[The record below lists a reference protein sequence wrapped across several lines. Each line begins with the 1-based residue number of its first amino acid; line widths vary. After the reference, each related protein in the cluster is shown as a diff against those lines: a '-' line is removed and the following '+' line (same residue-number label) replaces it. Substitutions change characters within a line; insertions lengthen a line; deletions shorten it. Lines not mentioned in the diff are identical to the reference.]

1 MPSTNISPP
10 LSFLCIQIWYHTLV
24 GFHHWPLMAAL
35 DAGQHPAAA
44 TSKIARQS
52 PQPPSA
58 QSKRDKK
65 RQVLS
70 DRLSALSEQFN
81 REKDRHYREELQKIQ
96 VDVSL
101 VSRVDPYADRPLDQ
115 IDRERREREL
125 SQATNGANNNSGASH
140 RSLLEMAGPT
150 FQEWIHEVEDLLETR
165 DYDMTAQKFALRH
178 PLTHSQYDYERK
190 MQDYHNTHAYRIEV
204 AKREHKALSD
214 TLRDRL
220 INNIMSKK
228 YRLTKEKE
236 AIDISDSSA
245 LLLHPNQFSLTN
257 PASPGGPHGKRNT
270 RLRREMEE
278 MPGFSD
284 NKKRKRHAA
293 DDDGSPAP
301 TRRGDTSNAT
311 PFWQSDRLKSL
322 RRGTGPVYSMDK
334 LFTDKELSMTYNAAA
349 LASHKHLLTRRDAR
363 GNVLPSPEESDTS
376 NGDGNEEEEELS
388 AATME
393 RQPSHTTR
401 STRGGQQNFYD
412 DKMLGLEGLANFELP
427 GNLNK
432 VAAQEPK
439 MPPLIQSHY
448 VKAYVKSESNTP
460 ASLSAEDTAH
470 DITVMTIWKN
480 FQSKNGKGSNIEVDN
495 GGRRLLEAMS
505 TPQRRNKNVTYVQ
518 RARPSTDALAESLG
532 VSSSVRD
539 EPAVNQALMNAV
551 ANSSAGVPMSRQSS
565 LGGVAMSRTG
575 SGRGKRKG

>member
-1 MPSTNISPP
+1 
-10 LSFLCIQIWYHTLV
+10 
-24 GFHHWPLMAAL
+24 MAAL
-35 DAGQHPAAA
+35 DAGQHLGAG
-44 TSKIARQS
+44 TSKLSRQS
-52 PQPPSA
+52 PQP

-96 VDVSL
+96 VDVNL
-101 VSRVDPYADRPLDQ
+101 VCRVDPYADRPLDE

-125 SQATNGANNNSGASH
+125 SQNTNGANNNANTSH

-150 FQEWIHEVEDLLETR
+150 FQEWIRDVEDLLETR
-165 DYDMTAQKFALRH
+165 DYDMTAQK
-178 PLTHSQYDYERK
+178 YDYERK

-214 TLRDRL
+214 TLKDRL

-257 PASPGGPHGKRNT
+257 PSSPGGTHGKRNT

-278 MPGFSD
+278 LPGFSD
-284 NKKRKRHAA
+284 TKKRKRHAG
-293 DDDGSPAP
+293 DDDGSPVPA
-301 TRRGDTSNAT
+301 RRGDTSNAT

-334 LFTDKELSMTYNAAA
+334 LFTDKELSMTYNTAA

-376 NGDGNEEEEELS
+376 NGEANEDEEELS
-388 AATME
+388 AVTME

-412 DKMLGLEGLANFELP
+412 DKILGLEGLANFELA
-427 GNLNK
+427 GNLSK
-432 VAAQEPK
+432 VVAQEPK

-460 ASLSAEDTAH
+460 ACLSAEDATH
-470 DITVMTIWKN
+470 DVTVMAIWKN
-480 FQSKNGKGSNIEVDN
+480 FQTKNGRGSNIDHDN
-495 GGRRLLEAMS
+495 GGRRLLETMS
-505 TPQRRNKNVTYVQ
+505 IPQRRSKNVTYVQ
-518 RARPSTDALAESLG
+518 RPRPSTDALAEAMG

-539 EPAVNQALMNAV
+539 EPVGNPAPANAI
-551 ANSSAGVPMSRQSS
+551 ANLSAGAPMSRQSS
-565 LGGVAMSRTG
+565 LGGVAMSRAG
-575 SGRGKRKG
+575 SGRGKRK

>member
-1 MPSTNISPP
+1 
-10 LSFLCIQIWYHTLV
+10 
-24 GFHHWPLMAAL
+24 MAAL
-35 DAGQHPAAA
+35 DAGQHPPAG
-44 TSKIARQS
+44 TSKTARQS
-52 PQPPSA
+52 PQP

-96 VDVSL
+96 VDVNL
-101 VSRVDPYADRPLDQ
+101 VSRVDPYADRPLDE

-125 SQATNGANNNSGASH
+125 SQATNGANNNTNNSH

-165 DYDMTAQKFALRH
+165 DYDMTAQK
-178 PLTHSQYDYERK
+178 YDYERK

-214 TLRDRL
+214 TLKDRL

-257 PASPGGPHGKRNT
+257 PSSPGGPHGKRNT

-278 MPGFSD
+278 LPGFSD
-284 NKKRKRHAA
+284 NKKRKRHAG
-293 DDDGSPAP
+293 DDDGSPVPA
-301 TRRGDTSNAT
+301 RRGDTSNAT

-322 RRGTGPVYSMDK
+322 RRGSGPVYSMDK
-334 LFTDKELSMTYNAAA
+334 LFTDKELSMTYNQAA

-376 NGDGNEEEEELS
+376 NGEANEDEEELS

-393 RQPSHTTR
+393 RHPSHTTR

-412 DKMLGLEGLANFELP
+412 DKMLGIEGLANFELP

-439 MPPLIQSHY
+439 MPPLLQSHY

-460 ASLSAEDTAH
+460 ASLSVEDTMH
-470 DITVMTIWKN
+470 DLTVMTIWKN
-480 FQSKNGKGSNIEVDN
+480 FQTKNGKGSNIEVDN
-495 GGRRLLEAMS
+495 GGRRLLETMS
-505 TPQRRNKNVTYVQ
+505 IPQRRSKNVTYVQ
-518 RARPSTDALAESLG
+518 RARPSTDALSEALG
-532 VSSSVRD
+532 VSSARD
-539 EPAVNQALMNAV
+539 EPAANPAPMNAA
-551 ANSSAGVPMSRQSS
+551 ANLSAGVPMSRQSS

-575 SGRGKRKG
+575 SGRGKRK

>member
-1 MPSTNISPP
+1 
-10 LSFLCIQIWYHTLV
+10 
-24 GFHHWPLMAAL
+24 MAAP
-35 DAGQHPAAA
+35 DAGQHVGAGA
-44 TSKIARQS
+44 SKNSRSS
-52 PQPPSA
+52 PQPQ

-96 VDVSL
+96 VDVNL
-101 VSRVDPYADRPLDQ
+101 VSRVDPYADRPLDE

-125 SQATNGANNNSGASH
+125 SQATNGASNNANANANAPH

-150 FQEWIHEVEDLLETR
+150 FQEWIREVEDLLETR
-165 DYDMTAQKFALRH
+165 DYDMTAQK
-178 PLTHSQYDYERK
+178 YDYERK
-190 MQDYHNTHAYRIEV
+190 MQDYHNTHAYRTEV

-214 TLRDRL
+214 TLKDRL
-220 INNIMSKK
+220 MNNIMSKK
-228 YRLTKEKE
+228 YRLVKEKE
-236 AIDISDSSA
+236 AIDISDGSA

-278 MPGFSD
+278 LPGFSD

-301 TRRGDTSNAT
+301 PRRGDTSNAT
-311 PFWQSDRLKSL
+311 PFWQNDRLKSM
-322 RRGTGPVYSMDK
+322 RRGAGPVYSLDK
-334 LFTDKELSMTYNAAA
+334 LFTDKELSMTYNTAA
-349 LASHKHLLTRRDAR
+349 LAAHKHLLTRRDAR

-376 NGDGNEEEEELS
+376 NGDGNDDEEELS

-412 DKMLGLEGLANFELP
+412 DKVLGIEGLANFELP
-427 GNLNK
+427 SNLCK
-432 VAAQEPK
+432 VAAQDPK

-460 ASLSAEDTAH
+460 ASLSMEDTQH
-470 DITVMTIWKN
+470 DLTVMTIWKN
-480 FQSKNGKGSNIEVDN
+480 FQTKNGKGSNIDLDN
-495 GGRRLLEAMS
+495 GGRHLLKTMS
-505 TPQRRNKNVTYVQ
+505 IPQRRSKNATYVQ
-518 RARPSTDALAESLG
+518 RPRPSTDALSEALG
-532 VSSSVRD
+532 VSSSSVRD
-539 EPAVNQALMNAV
+539 EPIGNPVPINA
-551 ANSSAGVPMSRQSS
+551 ATNSSAGVPMSRQSS

>member
-1 MPSTNISPP
+1 
-10 LSFLCIQIWYHTLV
+10 
-24 GFHHWPLMAAL
+24 MAAL
-35 DAGQHPAAA
+35 DAGQQPAAGS
-44 TSKIARQS
+44 SKIARQS
-52 PQPPSA
+52 PQPPS

-81 REKDRHYREELQKIQ
+81 REKDRNYREELQKIQ

-101 VSRVDPYADRPLDQ
+101 VSRVDPYADRPLDE
-115 IDRERREREL
+115 IDRERRGREL
-125 SQATNGANNNSGASH
+125 SQATNGANNNAGASH

-150 FQEWIHEVEDLLETR
+150 FSEWIHEVEDLLETR
-165 DYDMTAQKFALRH
+165 DYDMTAQK
-178 PLTHSQYDYERK
+178 YDYERK
-190 MQDYHNTHAYRIEV
+190 MQDYHNTHAYRVEV

-236 AIDISDSSA
+236 AIDINDSSA

-278 MPGFSD
+278 LPGFSD
-284 NKKRKRHAA
+284 NKKRKRHAG

-311 PFWQSDRLKSL
+311 PFWQHDRLKSL
-322 RRGTGPVYSMDK
+322 RRGTGPVYSLDK

-349 LASHKHLLTRRDAR
+349 LAAHKHLLTRRDAR

-376 NGDGNEEEEELS
+376 NGDANEEEEELS

-412 DKMLGLEGLANFELP
+412 DKMLGIEGLANFELP

-495 GGRRLLEAMS
+495 GGRHLLETMS

-518 RARPSTDALAESLG
+518 RPRPSTDALADSLG

-539 EPAVNQALMNAV
+539 EPAPNQPMNAA

>member
-1 MPSTNISPP
+1 
-10 LSFLCIQIWYHTLV
+10 
-24 GFHHWPLMAAL
+24 MAAP
-35 DAGQHPAAA
+35 DAGQVVGAG
-44 TSKIARQS
+44 TSKTLRPS
-52 PQPPSA
+52 PQP

-70 DRLSALSEQFN
+70 ERLSAITEQFN

-96 VDVSL
+96 VDVNL
-101 VSRVDPYADRPLDQ
+101 VSRVDPYADRPLDE

-125 SQATNGANNNSGASH
+125 SQATNGANNTTTNSNNANTNASH

-150 FQEWIHEVEDLLETR
+150 FQEWIREVEDLLETR
-165 DYDMTAQKFALRH
+165 DYDMTAQK
-178 PLTHSQYDYERK
+178 YDYERK
-190 MQDYHNTHAYRIEV
+190 MQDYHNTHAYRTEV

-214 TLRDRL
+214 TLKDRL

-228 YRLTKEKE
+228 YRLAKEKE
-236 AIDISDSSA
+236 AIDISDGSA

-278 MPGFSD
+278 LPGFSD

-301 TRRGDTSNAT
+301 ARRGDTSNAT
-311 PFWQSDRLKSL
+311 PFWQSDRPKNL

-334 LFTDKELSMTYNAAA
+334 LFTDKELSMTYNTAA
-349 LASHKHLLTRRDAR
+349 LAAHKHLLTRRDAR

-376 NGDGNEEEEELS
+376 NGDANDDEEELS
-388 AATME
+388 ATTME

-412 DKMLGLEGLANFELP
+412 DKVLGIEGLANFELP
-427 GNLNK
+427 GNLSK
-432 VAAQEPK
+432 VAAQDPK
-439 MPPLIQSHY
+439 MPPLLQSHY

-460 ASLSAEDTAH
+460 ASLSIEDTQH
-470 DITVMTIWKN
+470 DLTVMTIWKN
-480 FQSKNGKGSNIEVDN
+480 FQTKNGKGSNIELDN
-495 GGRRLLEAMS
+495 GGRRLLETMS
-505 TPQRRNKNVTYVQ
+505 IPQRRSKNATYVQ
-518 RARPSTDALAESLG
+518 RPRPSTDALAEALG

-539 EPAVNQALMNAV
+539 DPPVSQVPINPAT
-551 ANSSAGVPMSRQSS
+551 NSSAGVPMSRQSS
-565 LGGVAMSRTG
+565 LGGVAMSRAG

>member
-1 MPSTNISPP
+1 
-10 LSFLCIQIWYHTLV
+10 
-24 GFHHWPLMAAL
+24 MAAP
-35 DAGQHPAAA
+35 DAGQHVGAGA
-44 TSKIARQS
+44 SKNSRSS
-52 PQPPSA
+52 PQPQ

-96 VDVSL
+96 VDVNL
-101 VSRVDPYADRPLDQ
+101 VSRVDPYADRPLDE

-125 SQATNGANNNSGASH
+125 SQATNGASNNASNNANAPH

-150 FQEWIHEVEDLLETR
+150 FQEWIREVEDLLETR
-165 DYDMTAQKFALRH
+165 DYDMTAQK
-178 PLTHSQYDYERK
+178 YDYERK
-190 MQDYHNTHAYRIEV
+190 MQDYHNTHAYRTEV

-214 TLRDRL
+214 TLKDRL
-220 INNIMSKK
+220 MNNIMSKK
-228 YRLTKEKE
+228 YRLVKEKE
-236 AIDISDSSA
+236 AIDISDGSA

-278 MPGFSD
+278 LPGFSD

-301 TRRGDTSNAT
+301 PRRGDTSNAT
-311 PFWQSDRLKSL
+311 AFWQSDRLKSM
-322 RRGTGPVYSMDK
+322 RRGAGPVYSLDK
-334 LFTDKELSMTYNAAA
+334 LFTDKELSMTYNTAA
-349 LASHKHLLTRRDAR
+349 LAAHKHLLTRRDAR

-376 NGDGNEEEEELS
+376 NGDGNDDEEELS

-412 DKMLGLEGLANFELP
+412 DKVLGIEGLANFELP
-427 GNLNK
+427 SNLCK
-432 VAAQEPK
+432 VAAQDPK

-460 ASLSAEDTAH
+460 ASLSMEDTQH
-470 DITVMTIWKN
+470 DLTVMTIWKN
-480 FQSKNGKGSNIEVDN
+480 FQTKNGKGSNIDLDN
-495 GGRRLLEAMS
+495 GGRHLLKTMS
-505 TPQRRNKNVTYVQ
+505 IPQRRSKNATYVQ
-518 RARPSTDALAESLG
+518 RPRPSTDALSEALG
-532 VSSSVRD
+532 VSSSSVRD
-539 EPAVNQALMNAV
+539 EPIGNPVPINA
-551 ANSSAGVPMSRQSS
+551 ATNSSAGVPMSRQSS

>member
-1 MPSTNISPP
+1 
-10 LSFLCIQIWYHTLV
+10 
-24 GFHHWPLMAAL
+24 MAAP
-35 DAGQHPAAA
+35 DAGPHVGAGA
-44 TSKIARQS
+44 SKNSRSS
-52 PQPPSA
+52 PQPQ

-96 VDVSL
+96 VDVNL
-101 VSRVDPYADRPLDQ
+101 VSRVDPYADRPLDE

-125 SQATNGANNNSGASH
+125 SQATNGANNAANANANANASH

-150 FQEWIHEVEDLLETR
+150 FQEWIREVEDLLETR
-165 DYDMTAQKFALRH
+165 DYDMTAQK
-178 PLTHSQYDYERK
+178 YDYERK
-190 MQDYHNTHAYRIEV
+190 MQDYHNTHAYRTEV

-214 TLRDRL
+214 TLKDRL
-220 INNIMSKK
+220 MNNIMSKK
-228 YRLTKEKE
+228 YRLVKEKE
-236 AIDISDSSA
+236 AIDISDGSA

-278 MPGFSD
+278 LPGFSD

-301 TRRGDTSNAT
+301 PRRGDTSNAT
-311 PFWQSDRLKSL
+311 PFWQSDRLKSM
-322 RRGTGPVYSMDK
+322 RRGAGPVYSLDK
-334 LFTDKELSMTYNAAA
+334 LFTDKELSMTYNTAA
-349 LASHKHLLTRRDAR
+349 LAAHKHLLTRRDAR

-376 NGDGNEEEEELS
+376 NGDGNDDEEELS
-388 AATME
+388 AVTME

-401 STRGGQQNFYD
+401 STRGAQQNFYD
-412 DKMLGLEGLANFELP
+412 DKVLGIEGLANFELP
-427 GNLNK
+427 SNLCK
-432 VAAQEPK
+432 MAAQDPK

-460 ASLSAEDTAH
+460 ASLSIEDTQH
-470 DITVMTIWKN
+470 DLTVMTIWKN
-480 FQSKNGKGSNIEVDN
+480 FQTKNGKGSNIELDN
-495 GGRRLLEAMS
+495 GGRYLLKTMS
-505 TPQRRNKNVTYVQ
+505 IPQRRSKNATYVQ
-518 RARPSTDALAESLG
+518 RPRPSTDALSEALG
-532 VSSSVRD
+532 VSSSSVRD
-539 EPAVNQALMNAV
+539 EPVGNPLPINA
-551 ANSSAGVPMSRQSS
+551 ATNSSAGAPMSRQSS

>member
-1 MPSTNISPP
+1 
-10 LSFLCIQIWYHTLV
+10 
-24 GFHHWPLMAAL
+24 MAAP
-35 DAGQHPAAA
+35 DAGPPVGASTTKNPRA
-44 TSKIARQS
+44 S
-52 PQPPSA
+52 PQP

-96 VDVSL
+96 VDVNL
-101 VSRVDPYADRPLDQ
+101 VSRVDPYADRPLDE

-125 SQATNGANNNSGASH
+125 SQATNGANKDSKDGKDGKDSKDNAAAANSNPTH

-150 FQEWIHEVEDLLETR
+150 FQEWIREVEDLLETR
-165 DYDMTAQKFALRH
+165 DYDMTAQK
-178 PLTHSQYDYERK
+178 YDYERK
-190 MQDYHNTHAYRIEV
+190 MQDYHNTHAYRTEV

-220 INNIMSKK
+220 INNITTKK
-228 YRLTKEKE
+228 LRLAKEKE
-236 AIDISDSSA
+236 AIDISDGSA
-245 LLLHPNQFSLTN
+245 LFLHPNQFSLTN

-278 MPGFSD
+278 LPGFSD

-293 DDDGSPAP
+293 DDDGSPVPA
-301 TRRGDTSNAT
+301 RRGDTSNAT
-311 PFWQSDRLKSL
+311 PFWQCDRLKSL
-322 RRGTGPVYSMDK
+322 RRGSGPVYSMDK
-334 LFTDKELSMTYNAAA
+334 LFTDKELSLTYNTAA
-349 LASHKHLLTRRDAR
+349 LAAHKHLLTRRDAR
-363 GNVLPSPEESDTS
+363 GNVLPSPEESDGS
-376 NGDGNEEEEELS
+376 NGEANDDEEELS

-412 DKMLGLEGLANFELP
+412 DKILGIEGLANFELP
-427 GNLNK
+427 GNLSK
-432 VAAQEPK
+432 MAAQDPK

-460 ASLSAEDTAH
+460 ACLSLDETQH
-470 DITVMTIWKN
+470 DLTVMTIYKN
-480 FQSKNGKGSNIEVDN
+480 FQSKNGRGSNIDVDN
-495 GGRRLLEAMS
+495 GGRRLLETMS
-505 TPQRRNKNVTYVQ
+505 IPQRRSKNASYVQ
-518 RARPSTDALAESLG
+518 RPRPSTDALSDSLG

-539 EPAVNQALMNAV
+539 DPAGSQLPLNPV
-551 ANSSAGVPMSRQSS
+551 ANSSAGAPMSRQSS
-565 LGGVAMSRTG
+565 LGGIGMSRTG

>member
-1 MPSTNISPP
+1 
-10 LSFLCIQIWYHTLV
+10 
-24 GFHHWPLMAAL
+24 MAAL
-35 DAGQHPAAA
+35 DAGQHPAAG
-44 TSKIARQS
+44 TSKPPRQS
-52 PQPPSA
+52 PQPQSS

-65 RQVLS
+65 RQALS
-70 DRLSALSEQFN
+70 ERLTALSEQFN

-96 VDVSL
+96 VDVNL
-101 VSRVDPYADRPLDQ
+101 VSRVDPYADRPLDE

-125 SQATNGANNNSGASH
+125 SQATNGANNNNNNNSGTSH

-150 FQEWIHEVEDLLETR
+150 FQEWIHDVEDLLETR
-165 DYDMTAQKFALRH
+165 DYDMTAQK
-178 PLTHSQYDYERK
+178 YDYERK

-214 TLRDRL
+214 TLKDRL

-278 MPGFSD
+278 LPGYSD

-301 TRRGDTSNAT
+301 TRRGDTTNAT
-311 PFWQSDRLKSL
+311 PFWQTDRLKSL
-322 RRGTGPVYSMDK
+322 RRGTGPVYSIDK

-376 NGDGNEEEEELS
+376 NGDANEDEEELS
-388 AATME
+388 APTME

-401 STRGGQQNFYD
+401 STRGGQQNYYD

-460 ASLSAEDTAH
+460 ASLSAEDAQH

-480 FQSKNGKGSNIEVDN
+480 FQTKNGKGANIEVDN
-495 GGRRLLEAMS
+495 GGRRLLETMS
-505 TPQRRNKNVTYVQ
+505 IPQRRNKNVTYVQ
-518 RARPSTDALAESLG
+518 RARPSTDALAEALG

-539 EPAVNQALMNAV
+539 EPVANQAPLNAA

-575 SGRGKRKG
+575 SGRGKRK

>member
-1 MPSTNISPP
+1 
-10 LSFLCIQIWYHTLV
+10 
-24 GFHHWPLMAAL
+24 MAAP
-35 DAGQHPAAA
+35 DAGQHPGAG
-44 TSKIARQS
+44 TSKPSRPS
-52 PQPPSA
+52 PQP

-65 RQVLS
+65 RQALT

-96 VDVSL
+96 VDVNL
-101 VSRVDPYADRPLDQ
+101 VSRVDPYADRPLDE

-125 SQATNGANNNSGASH
+125 SQTANGTNNNNNAGNPH

-150 FQEWIHEVEDLLETR
+150 FQEWIREVEDLLETR
-165 DYDMTAQKFALRH
+165 DYDMTAQK
-178 PLTHSQYDYERK
+178 YDYERK
-190 MQDYHNTHAYRIEV
+190 MQDYHNTHAYRTEV

-236 AIDISDSSA
+236 AIDISDGSA

-257 PASPGGPHGKRNT
+257 PSSPGGPHGKRNT

-284 NKKRKRHAA
+284 TKKRKRHAA
-293 DDDGSPAP
+293 DEDGSPAP
-301 TRRGDTSNAT
+301 ARRGDTSNAT

-322 RRGTGPVYSMDK
+322 RRGSGPVYSMDK

-349 LASHKHLLTRRDAR
+349 LAAHKHLLTRRDAR
-363 GNVLPSPEESDTS
+363 GNVLPSPDESDTS
-376 NGDGNEEEEELS
+376 NGEANEDEEELS

-401 STRGGQQNFYD
+401 STRGGPQNFYD
-412 DKMLGLEGLANFELP
+412 DKILGLEGLANFEIP
-427 GNLNK
+427 GNLSK
-432 VAAQEPK
+432 AAAQEPK

-460 ASLSAEDTAH
+460 ASLSVEDTLQ

-480 FQSKNGKGSNIEVDN
+480 FQTKNGKGSNIELDN
-495 GGRRLLEAMS
+495 GGRRLLETMS
-505 TPQRRNKNVTYVQ
+505 IPQRRSKNATYVQ
-518 RARPSTDALAESLG
+518 RARPSTDALSEALG

-539 EPAVNQALMNAV
+539 EPTANLAPMNA
-551 ANSSAGVPMSRQSS
+551 ATNSSAGVPMSRQSS

-575 SGRGKRKG
+575 SGRGKRK